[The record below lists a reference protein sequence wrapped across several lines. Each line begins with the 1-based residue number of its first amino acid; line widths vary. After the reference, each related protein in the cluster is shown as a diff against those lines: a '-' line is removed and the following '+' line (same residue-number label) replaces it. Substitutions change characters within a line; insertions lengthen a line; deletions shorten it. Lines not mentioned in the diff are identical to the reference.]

1 MIASTGNYKSERDLL
16 KRFPGKSNF
25 ISQVACTKHPDA
37 DWLCSLKLC
46 PKGEAVYIW
55 QHKEEGP
62 CLSWGRNEIG
72 LCAGERR
79 GEPGGRQQNSSIL
92 QLKSCAQRSP
102 SPTHKWVPHP
112 PHKLYS
118 DPTQSHSD
126 MKASGNR
133 QPTTTEN
140 SEPISSAIVKYNYQ
154 VGELGE

>member
-1 MIASTGNYKSERDLL
+1 MRLVCVQVKGGGNQ
-16 KRFPGKSNF
+16 G
-25 ISQVACTKHPDA
+25 
-37 DWLCSLKLC
+37 
-46 PKGEAVYIW
+46 
-55 QHKEEGP
+55 
-62 CLSWGRNEIG
+62 
-72 LCAGERR
+72 AGSRTL
-79 GEPGGRQQNSSIL
+79 PSSNSSPVH
-92 QLKSCAQRSP
+92 SVPPPPHTSEY
-102 SPTHKWVPHP
+102 PT